1 MANTF
6 DPTARADGL
15 TLSTDIVQAGATFND
30 ASRLLTGGLWSSP
43 TDANNQENSL
53 DNFLAD
59 IHTVMNDINADLAQG
74 ATVTA
79 GGDAYT
85 LTAANVATLTAVQTQ
100 LSTMLAEAPLSVANG
115 PSSVAAQTALHAAD
129 SAVLAEINGDTG
141 LAGVLGSHSYAS
153 TAGTSDVG
161 FQAPVAGS
169 DSAAAIAAATASGAT
184 LAEIGSVFN
193 AAVALSQ
200 GGLNPSNLAQFNT
213 DMNAVATGIN
223 NILANP
229 TELATIESGES
240 PAAAALTTIH
250 LQTVANQAEWQV
262 NTADA
267 EYATNP
273 NVAARSTS
281 DNLLDMIDIVQNDGN
296 LNTAAGGN
304 GAAGTVG
311 GFAELPGFLTGTI
324 THYQDDQAQ
333 TNFWA
338 EFIAEANVL
347 NNDLTAIA
355 GTPATANT
363 AAVAPVAVTH
373 AQLEALITDVQNYNS
388 FGASFAAAEGGT
400 FGARFQNELTQGT
413 LTADSAA
420 AIHGLQGIANGDTGA
435 ALAADQAQI
444 TAAGTGFVAD
454 ANDVSGNN
462 NPLGGGTYNGA
473 STTVHDATT
482 VAGIAQGSI
491 PTDPLASTN
500 PVAGSPTDP
509 LAGSTTSTS
518 TGTGATGAGAAGNGA
533 TPAAITTLI
542 NDFLA
547 LEHGTGNASTVFA
560 DLQALAGGQT
570 PGGGDPFA
578 GYGNGGV
585 TPPAGDHGDHAQ
597 VDHSHH
603 WHL

>member
-213 DMNAVATGIN
+213 DMNAVATGIH

-338 EFIAEANVL
+338 EFVAEANVI
-347 NNDLTAIA
+347 NNDLTSIA
-355 GTPATANT
+355 SGQVTAS
-363 AAVAPVAVTH
+363 P
-373 AQLEALITDVQNYNS
+373 AQLQALITDVQNYNS

-400 FGARFQNELTQGT
+400 FGARFENELTQGT
-413 LTADSAA
+413 LAADSAA
-420 AIHGLQGIANGDTGA
+420 AVHGLQGILHGDTGA

-491 PTDPLASTN
+491 PADPLASTN

-533 TPAAITTLI
+533 TPAAIATLI

-547 LEHGTGNASTVFA
+547 LEHGNGNASTVFA
-560 DLQALAGGQT
+560 DLQALAGQPAGGQT
-570 PGGGDPFA
+570 PGGSDPFA

-585 TPPAGDHGDHAQ
+585 TPPTGDHGDHAQ